1 MMRTPCPRALTYI
14 ISPERKVSR
23 FLVALGVC
31 NVTVFISALWRR
43 QPSLICDV
51 MNITNNRKPFRTRWK
66 ITGGSLSESCYD
78 EPDDDGSHNKEV
90 SRADSSHPNK
100 TSDSS
105 STHGKENNAI
115 LYTLSFRSLTIYT
128 GTCSIKGVTTPK
140 RPK

>member
-1 MMRTPCPRALTYI
+1 MLDRFSSKSTATRWLLMMRTPCPRALTYI

-105 STHGKENNAI
+105 STHGNESGLKQRNTVN
-115 LYTLSFRSLTIYT
+115 TFF
-128 GTCSIKGVTTPK
+128 
-140 RPK
+140 